1 MAQFVVIWSIFLY
14 ASCLLLL
21 SSAEVPQQQQQQQL
35 TKVPLVNNNVVE
47 MVADV
52 GGQSGVGAGVGLAG
66 GVGGIVAPSVASV
79 AKEER
84 VYYHPAAV
92 TKPRIIDQYDHRSLD
107 GHFEYRYLLSNGEA
121 RYERA
126 YWLPAGKNM
135 VLARKGYYSY
145 PISNNKFLTVFY
157 TADENGYRQDSTTFS
172 RTQPHLPR
180 SIEVPEYVPQSAYA
194 AHSPVTQHQSKPSKP
209 HAHTSTTTP
218 KPFVPSTDNPFI
230 QLKPT
235 ATSHM
240 PAHQSIVGHG
250 QPSYGHQS
258 QAQHSAVHSSVGSHV
273 ASSMHS
279 STGAHQPS
287 GPHHSSAHSS
297 SAGHSSA
304 GGHVASGV
312 HSSTVAHQPSRPH
325 HSSVHSSSAGHTSV
339 GGHVASDVH
348 SSTGAHHSASAHPAS
363 VVSSSSGVHTSVGVK
378 PVPSQL
384 WQSSVAAPAV
394 SNVVSSPGVP
404 HLSGVHSQ
412 AVHPAVPSQ
421 SAVQHG
427 VESHSQVGAHPI
439 VPFQPAVISSWAS
452 QSSGVHSQTGG
463 HSELPA
469 ASTVLP
475 SVGAYSPPPV
485 HSPSIVQTSTGV
497 HSTAVHHTR
506 PTVRPT
512 NQVYQ
517 YQSAAQGSSV
527 GVPPTVAS
535 PTGPVQS
542 WHYSF

>member
-35 TKVPLVNNNVVE
+35 TKVPLVSSNVVE
-47 MVADV
+47 MIAGV
-52 GGQSGVGAGVGLAG
+52 GGQGGVGVGVGVAG
-66 GVGGIVAPSVASV
+66 GVGGAVAPSVGSV
-79 AKEER
+79 AKEKER

-180 SIEVPEYVPQSAYA
+180 SIEVPEYVPQSVYA
-194 AHSPVTQHQSKPSKP
+194 AHSPVTQHHSKP
-209 HAHTSTTTP
+209 HVHTSTTTSR
-218 KPFVPSTDNPFI
+218 PFVPSTDNPFI

-235 ATSHM
+235 APPHV
-240 PAHQSIVGHG
+240 PVHQSIVSHG
-250 QPSYGHQS
+250 QHLYGHQS
-258 QAQHSAVHSSVGSHV
+258 QAQHS
-273 ASSMHS
+273 
-279 STGAHQPS
+279 
-287 GPHHSSAHSS
+287 
-297 SAGHSSA
+297 
-304 GGHVASGV
+304 
-312 HSSTVAHQPSRPH
+312 
-325 HSSVHSSSAGHTSV
+325 SVHSSSAAHSSV

-348 SSTGAHHSASAHPAS
+348 TSTGAHHSAGAHSAS
-363 VVSSSSGVHTSVGVK
+363 IVSSSSGAHTSIGVK
-378 PVPSQL
+378 PGAGQV
-384 WQSSVAAPAV
+384 WQSSIAAPAS
-394 SNVVSSPGVP
+394 SNAVSSSGVSQS
-404 HLSGVHSQ
+404 SGVHSQ
-412 AVHPAVPSQ
+412 AIHPAVPSQ
-421 SAVQHG
+421 SAVHSPSVVQHG
-427 VESHSQVGAHPI
+427 VESHSQVGVHPT
-439 VPFQPAVISSWAS
+439 VPFQPAVISSWAG
-452 QSSGVHSQTGG
+452 QSSVVHSQTGG
-463 HSELPA
+463 HSEVPTA
-469 ASTVLP
+469 ATVHP
-475 SVGAYSPPPV
+475 SVGAYSPPSV
-485 HSPSIVQTSTGV
+485 HSPSVVQTSTGV
-497 HSTAVHHTR
+497 HSTAVHHSR
-506 PTVRPT
+506 PTVRPS

-517 YQSAAQGSSV
+517 YQSVSQGSSAQPSV

-535 PTGPVQS
+535 PIGPVQS

>member
-35 TKVPLVNNNVVE
+35 TKVPLVSSNVVE
-47 MVADV
+47 MVAGV
-52 GGQSGVGAGVGLAG
+52 GGQSGVVAGVGVVG
-66 GVGGIVAPSVASV
+66 GVGGVVAPSVGSV
-79 AKEER
+79 AKEEER

-145 PISNNKFLTVFY
+145 PVSHNKFLTVFY
-157 TADENGYRQDSTTFS
+157 TADENGFRQDSTTFS

-194 AHSPVTQHQSKPSKP
+194 AHSPVTQHQSKP
-209 HAHTSTTTP
+209 HVHISTTTAR
-218 KPFVPSTDNPFI
+218 PFVPSTDNPFI
-230 QLKPT
+230 QLKPS
-235 ATSHM
+235 APPHV

-250 QPSYGHQS
+250 QPLYGHQS
-258 QAQHSAVHSSVGSHV
+258 QAQHSSVQSSVGSHV
-273 ASSMHS
+273 ASSIHS
-279 STGAHQPS
+279 AAGAHQPT
-287 GPHHSSAHSS
+287 G
-297 SAGHSSA
+297 
-304 GGHVASGV
+304 
-312 HSSTVAHQPSRPH
+312 PH
-325 HSSVHSSSAGHTSV
+325 HSSVHSSSAAHSSI
-339 GGHVASDVH
+339 GGHVASGVP
-348 SSTGAHHSASAHPAS
+348 SSTGAHHTAGAHPAS
-363 VVSSSSGVHTSVGVK
+363 VVSSSSGIYTNVGVK
-378 PVPSQL
+378 PVPGQV
-384 WQSSVAAPAV
+384 WQSSVAAPPS
-394 SNVVSSPGVP
+394 SNVVSS
-404 HLSGVHSQ
+404 SGVSQSSGAYSQ
-412 AVHPAVPSQ
+412 AVHPAVSSQ
-421 SAVQHG
+421 SAVHSPSVVQHG
-427 VESHSQVGAHPI
+427 VESHSQVGVHPT
-439 VPFQPAVISSWAS
+439 VPFQPAVISSWAG

-463 HSELPA
+463 HSEVPT
-469 ASTVLP
+469 ASTIHP

-485 HSPSIVQTSTGV
+485 HSPSVVQTSAGV
-497 HSTAVHHTR
+497 HSTAVHHSR
-506 PTVRPT
+506 PTVRPP

-517 YQSAAQGSSV
+517 YQSASQGSSVQSSV

-535 PTGPVQS
+535 ATGPVQS